1 MRAKK
6 AGNRTGLQF
15 AVADRSE
22 QPVSLIN
29 SACSPAVISE
39 VLKDAFGEKA
49 SQNLITEQVGAG
61 RQAIV
66 FVARRRDHKAITGAH
81 CQLAVK
87 MYRPS
92 ERPSLRIVR
101 AEYEALSTLHREL
114 HGLRV
119 QGWRIFVPTSFYV
132 SAVPLGM
139 VMTVAPGRP
148 LSSWMESDD
157 EVPAIL
163 LEAVPAAIVSALLSI
178 WCKGQQHGD
187 LQLHNILCDVDG
199 KTIAFVDPD
208 KKLAARPSPD
218 PAYWQIPASSDLS
231 YILYDASVTI
241 KGLAA
246 RRAPW
251 RHRQFAECILDA
263 AMQKIGDPDEKRAFL
278 EAVDR
283 AAQQRV
289 KTHVNLTW
297 SRTWPWRVFLRW
309 LAFRRITRVVRSL
322 HLRHEGI
329 EVDVASRGSIGNFV
343 SKSV

>member
-101 AEYEALSTLHREL
+101 A
-114 HGLRV
+114 
-119 QGWRIFVPTSFYV
+119 
-132 SAVPLGM
+132 
-139 VMTVAPGRP
+139 
-148 LSSWMESDD
+148 
-157 EVPAIL
+157 
-163 LEAVPAAIVSALLSI
+163 
-178 WCKGQQHGD
+178 
-187 LQLHNILCDVDG
+187 
-199 KTIAFVDPD
+199 
-208 KKLAARPSPD
+208 
-218 PAYWQIPASSDLS
+218 
-231 YILYDASVTI
+231 
-241 KGLAA
+241 
-246 RRAPW
+246 
-251 RHRQFAECILDA
+251 
-263 AMQKIGDPDEKRAFL
+263 
-278 EAVDR
+278 
-283 AAQQRV
+283 
-289 KTHVNLTW
+289 
-297 SRTWPWRVFLRW
+297 
-309 LAFRRITRVVRSL
+309 
-322 HLRHEGI
+322 
-329 EVDVASRGSIGNFV
+329 
-343 SKSV
+343 